1 MPIIKGTGRINPLDL
16 DRNFT
21 IGLEF
26 PLNEENLFSG
36 TETTADQARANL
48 IDILLT
54 YPGERI
60 NLPNFGVGLRN
71 LLFESQI
78 DVRRLES
85 RIEDQVKKYVPT
97 VTLVQV
103 TTEFKQDEHILSI
116 FLEYIY
122 NPSQETDAIQ
132 LNFNAQP

>member
-71 LLFESQI
+71 LLFEQNI
-78 DVRRLES
+78 DLELLTEKIALQS
-85 RIEDQVKKYVPT
+85 SIYIPGIKILNVDTSLSEDNHTLFLRITYKS
-97 VTLVQV
+97 TL
-103 TTEFKQDEHILSI
+103 DGNLDS
-116 FLEYIY
+116 
-122 NPSQETDAIQ
+122 IQ
-132 LNFNAQP
+132 LNFN

>member
-60 NLPNFGVGLRN
+60 NLPNFCVGLRN
-71 LLFESQI
+71 LLFEQNI
-78 DVRRLES
+78 DLVILKEKIETQVARYMGNI
-85 RIEDQVKKYVPT
+85 RIDKLDLNYSEDQQT
-97 VTLVQV
+97 I
-103 TTEFKQDEHILSI
+103 FISI
-116 FLEYIY
+116 TYGLLDGT
-122 NPSQETDAIQ
+122 SDSIQ
-132 LNFNAQP
+132 LNFN

>member
-16 DRNFT
+16 NRDFT

-26 PLNEENLFSG
+26 PLNEENMFSG

-48 IDILLT
+48 IDVLLT

-71 LLFESQI
+71 LLFEQNI
-78 DVRRLES
+78 DLVILKEKIQTQVARYMGNI
-85 RIEDQVKKYVPT
+85 RIDELDLNYSEDQQT
-97 VTLVQV
+97 I
-103 TTEFKQDEHILSI
+103 FISI
-116 FLEYIY
+116 TYGLLDGT
-122 NPSQETDAIQ
+122 SDSIQ
-132 LNFNAQP
+132 LNFN

>member
-1 MPIIKGTGRINPLDL
+1 MPISKGTGRINPLDL

-71 LLFESQI
+71 LLFEQNI
-78 DVRRLES
+78 DLVILKEKIETQVARYMGNI
-85 RIEDQVKKYVPT
+85 RIDKLDLNYSEDQQT
-97 VTLVQV
+97 I
-103 TTEFKQDEHILSI
+103 FISI
-116 FLEYIY
+116 TYGLLDGT
-122 NPSQETDAIQ
+122 SDSIQ
-132 LNFNAQP
+132 LNFN

>member
-71 LLFESQI
+71 LLFEQNI
-78 DVRRLES
+78 DLVILKEKIETQVARYMGNI
-85 RIEDQVKKYVPT
+85 RIDKLDLNYSEDQQT
-97 VTLVQV
+97 I
-103 TTEFKQDEHILSI
+103 FISI
-116 FLEYIY
+116 TYGLLDGT
-122 NPSQETDAIQ
+122 SDSIQ
-132 LNFNAQP
+132 LNFN

>member
-1 MPIIKGTGRINPLDL
+1 MAVVKGIRRINPLDL

-71 LLFESQI
+71 LLFEQNI
-78 DVRRLES
+78 DLVILKEKIETQVARYMGNI
-85 RIEDQVKKYVPT
+85 RIDKLDLNYSEDQQT
-97 VTLVQV
+97 I
-103 TTEFKQDEHILSI
+103 FISI
-116 FLEYIY
+116 TYGLLDGT
-122 NPSQETDAIQ
+122 SDSIQ
-132 LNFNAQP
+132 LNFN

>member
-16 DRNFT
+16 NRDFT

-26 PLNEENLFSG
+26 PLNEENMFSG

-48 IDILLT
+48 IDVLLT

-71 LLFESQI
+71 LLFEQNI
-78 DVRRLES
+78 DLVILKEKIQTQVARYMGNI
-85 RIEDQVKKYVPT
+85 RIDELNLSYSEDQQT
-97 VTLVQV
+97 
-103 TTEFKQDEHILSI
+103 I
-116 FLEYIY
+116 FINITYGLLDGT
-122 NPSQETDAIQ
+122 SDSIQ
-132 LNFNAQP
+132 LNFN

>member
-16 DRNFT
+16 NRDFT

-26 PLNEENLFSG
+26 PLNEENMFSG

-48 IDILLT
+48 IDVLLT

-71 LLFESQI
+71 LLFEQNI
-78 DVRRLES
+78 DLVILKEKIQTQVARYMGNI
-85 RIEDQVKKYVPT
+85 RIDELNLSYSEDQQT
-97 VTLVQV
+97 I
-103 TTEFKQDEHILSI
+103 FISI
-116 FLEYIY
+116 TYGLLDGT
-122 NPSQETDAIQ
+122 SDSIQ
-132 LNFNAQP
+132 LNFN